1 MALSEEFE
9 GVIKKIEDIR
19 RDCKRLDN
27 HYAAPQYYSD
37 KEKLVSRAFLMI
49 REKHDLK
56 EAYEMGK
63 KLVSV
68 LRAAIAGA
76 A

>member
-1 MALSEEFE
+1 
-9 GVIKKIEDIR
+9 VIKKIENIR
-19 RDCKRLDN
+19 RDYKRLDN
-27 HYAAPQYYSD
+27 HYPTPQYYSD

-56 EAYEMGK
+56 EAYEMGE

-68 LRAAIAGA
+68 LRAAIAQA